1 MVDGFL
7 DNLVE
12 KKVVDKR
19 TLQNLGSGISN
30 IIAGTQNFIERFAE
44 QKQDKIYMVVGNSN
58 KQLSLREYLC
68 PYAVSGF

>member
-12 KKVVDKR
+12 KKVVNKK
-19 TLQNLGSGISN
+19 TLQSLEKRVSN
-30 IIAGTQNFIERFAE
+30 IITETQNFIEKFSE
-44 QKQDKIYMVVGNSN
+44 QNQHKIYMVVGNSN
-58 KQLSLREYLC
+58 KQLSVGEYLC